1 MSSWFTNNRDPAKT
15 METTVLIAPSYWQRD
30 PRWWLSSLSI
40 EGSPRKCQP
49 IRRLGQRQ
57 LKHNNNFLLSATG
70 ILTSIGDCA
79 CVVIPYGV
87 VVSVSGSSVRASL
100 QLPLLTVEEGVFHS
114 TWRSNHNLQ
123 QISIN
128 CRVLFHSTLWLKCRW
143 TSLLWWW
150 WLPKERLGHFFLA
163 PSEQRYPTLGV
174 IINWRQQV
182 IMWDC
187 LVWTRVT
194 AGGNANNW
202 LWTKVD
208 PL

>member
-49 IRRLGQRQ
+49 IRRPGQRQ

-87 VVSVSGSSVRASL
+87 VLSVSGSSVRLVAVACTYSGGGCVPFHL
-100 QLPLLTVEEGVFHS
+100 EIQSQSSANINQLPRLVSFNSVT
-114 TWRSNHNLQ
+114 Q
-123 QISIN
+123 M
-128 CRVLFHSTLWLKCRW
+128 
-143 TSLLWWW
+143 SLDKS
-150 WLPKERLGHFFLA
+150 P
-163 PSEQRYPTLGV
+163 
-174 IINWRQQV
+174 
-182 IMWDC
+182 
-187 LVWTRVT
+187 LVVVVT
-194 AGGNANNW
+194 
-202 LWTKVD
+202 
-208 PL
+208 